1 MLTLVAPPDVDG
13 TKLWDSEPFLSYI
26 YIYISLFS
34 FRFSRLLEHFSATVI
49 SSRFSVISRKIV

>member
-13 TKLWDSEPFLSYI
+13 TKLWDSESFLS

-49 SSRFSVISRKIV
+49 SSRFSIVSRKIV